1 MEHPGEI
8 EDDIPKQLMDE
19 EHEYAIASWAF
30 FNKNFLQLFL
40 DKLFLQHFPGRLK
53 SRSEKERMIDT
64 EQWLTFA
71 GKKTSTV

>member
-1 MEHPGEI
+1 MN
-8 EDDIPKQLMDE
+8 E
-19 EHEYAIASWAF
+19 EHGYAIASLAF

-40 DKLFLQHFPGRLK
+40 DKLFLQCFSGGLK
-53 SRSEKERMIDT
+53 CRSEKERTIDT